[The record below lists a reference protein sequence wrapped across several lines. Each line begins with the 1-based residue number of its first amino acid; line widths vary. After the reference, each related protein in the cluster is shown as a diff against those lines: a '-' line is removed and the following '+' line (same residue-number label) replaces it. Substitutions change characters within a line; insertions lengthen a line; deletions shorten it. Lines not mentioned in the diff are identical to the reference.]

1 MANRKRA
8 EARRKAQAKA
18 ARRGHSVEGGAEGS
32 AGLTINIWAIIGVLI
47 LLAIGGVVWA
57 TSGSDDS
64 KSDNSGTE
72 TTGVDLSNLPTSQP
86 VTVTGDALPTFDP
99 DNTGNI
105 APVGGLPDLGAGL
118 PAPPLSGLDF
128 QGDAVTI
135 DPAANGPYMIVF
147 LAHWCPHCNAEVP
160 RLLDWKGSGG
170 VPAELNVIGVATAVS
185 SSAPN
190 FPPAQWFSDKGWS
203 WPVMVDESLGDGL
216 AGKAASVY
224 GASGWPYFVIV
235 GADGLVKA
243 RASGEVSVADLQVI
257 VDDALAA

>member
-18 ARRGHSVEGGAEGS
+18 ARRGQSVEGGEAGS
-32 AGLTINIWAIIGVLI
+32 AGITINIWAIIGVLI
-47 LLAIGGVVWA
+47 LLAVGGVVWA
-57 TSGSDDS
+57 TAGDDS
-64 KSDNSGTE
+64 KGETDGTE

-86 VTVTGDALPTFDP
+86 VTFTGDALPTFDP

-105 APVGGLPDLGAGL
+105 APAGEVPDLAAGL
-118 PAPPLSGLDF
+118 LAPLLSGLDF

-135 DPAANGPYMIVF
+135 DPAANGPYLIVF

-203 WPVMVDESLGDGL
+203 WPVMVDESQGDGV
-216 AGKAASVY
+216 AGTAASIY
-224 GASGWPYFVIV
+224 GASGWPYFVII

-243 RASGEVSVADLQVI
+243 RVSGEVSIADLQVI
-257 VDDALAA
+257 VDNALAA